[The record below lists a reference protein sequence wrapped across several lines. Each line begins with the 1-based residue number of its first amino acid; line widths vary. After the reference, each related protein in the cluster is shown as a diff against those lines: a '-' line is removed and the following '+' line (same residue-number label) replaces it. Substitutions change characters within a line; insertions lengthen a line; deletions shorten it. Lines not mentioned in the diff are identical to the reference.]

1 LGLAVGMTLFKF
13 TTIRQKEHFKWVN
26 ECYNL
31 AVAQFEETRYKAL
44 SAKHEQELM
53 LTIEPINLQDKRQVR
68 RFVDLPGLLYQNHPQ
83 WVPPLR
89 LDVELMLN
97 KQKHPFYEHSD
108 ADFFIAARDGH
119 AVGRI
124 AALVNR
130 RFNDYHRTRQAQ
142 FYLFEC
148 EEDQEAAGALFEQ
161 VFAWARARGLNKV
174 IGPKGFGALDGYG
187 LLVEGFEHRQMMTML
202 NYNYP
207 YYPRLVENLGF
218 RKEVDFI
225 SCYLGAAAFNLPER
239 IHSIAERVQ
248 KRGTLQVKRFKDKA
262 ELKAWA
268 DRIGRAYNA
277 AFVNN
282 WEYYPLTEREI
293 KFILDNILVIA
304 SPKLIKVILHDDQV
318 VGFLFGFHDVSAG
331 LQRARGQLFPFG
343 LLHILWELRR
353 TKWVALNGAGIL
365 PEYQGRGGNAL
376 LYTEMEKTIKDF
388 GFEHADLTQVADTA
402 VQMRSDLVNLGG
414 KLYKT
419 HRVYAR
425 DL

>member
-1 LGLAVGMTLFKF
+1 MV
-13 TTIRQKEHFKWVN
+13 
-26 ECYNL
+26 
-31 AVAQFEETRYKAL
+31 
-44 SAKHEQELM
+44 
-53 LTIEPINLQDKRQVR
+53 TIEQVNLQDKQHIR
-68 RFVDLPGLLYQNHPQ
+68 RFVDIPYRLYKNHPQ

-89 LDVELMLN
+89 MDVELMLN

-108 ADFFIAARDGH
+108 ADFFTALRDGRT
-119 AVGRI
+119 VGRV

-130 RFNDYHRTRQAQ
+130 PFNQYHQTAQAQ

-148 EEDQEAAGALFEQ
+148 EDDQEAAAALFDRVYE
-161 VFAWARARGLNKV
+161 WARARGLTRAV
-174 IGPKGFGALDGYG
+174 GPKGFGALDGYG

-207 YYPRLVENLGF
+207 YYPCLMENLGF
-218 RKEVDFI
+218 HKEVDFI
-225 SCYLGAAAFNLPER
+225 SCYLSAEAFNLPDR
-239 IHSIAERVQ
+239 IHSISDRVQ
-248 KRGTLQVKRFKDKA
+248 KRGTLQVKHFKDKQ

-304 SPKLIKVILHDDQV
+304 DPKLIKIIIHEGQV
-318 VGFLFGFHDVSAG
+318 VGFLFGFQDVSEG
-331 LQRARGQLFPFG
+331 LQRAGGHLFPFG
-343 LLHILWELRR
+343 LLHILWAIRR

-365 PEYQGRGGNAL
+365 PEFQGRGGNAL
-376 LYTEMEKTIKDF
+376 LYAEMERTVKDF
-388 GFEHADLTQVADTA
+388 GFQHADLTQVADTA
-402 VQMRSDLVNLGG
+402 VQMRSDLVSLGG

>member
-1 LGLAVGMTLFKF
+1 MV
-13 TTIRQKEHFKWVN
+13 
-26 ECYNL
+26 
-31 AVAQFEETRYKAL
+31 
-44 SAKHEQELM
+44 
-53 LTIEPINLQDKRQVR
+53 TIEQVNLQDKHHIR
-68 RFVDLPGLLYQNHPQ
+68 RFVDIPYRLYKDHLQ

-89 LDVELMLN
+89 MDVELMLN

-108 ADFFIAARDGH
+108 ADFFIALRDGRT
-119 AVGRI
+119 VGRV
-124 AALVNR
+124 AALVNHP
-130 RFNDYHRTRQAQ
+130 FNQYHQTAQAQ

-148 EEDQEAAGALFEQ
+148 EDDQEAAAALFDRVYE
-161 VFAWARARGLNKV
+161 WARARGLTRV
-174 IGPKGFGALDGYG
+174 VGPKGFGALDGYG

-207 YYPRLVENLGF
+207 YYPCLMENLGF

-225 SCYLGAAAFNLPER
+225 SFYLSAEAFNLPDR
-239 IHSIAERVQ
+239 IHSISDRVQ
-248 KRGTLQVKRFKDKA
+248 KRGTLQVKHFKDKQ

-268 DRIGRAYNA
+268 DRIGQAYNA

-304 SPKLIKVILHDDQV
+304 DPKLIKIILHDDQV

-331 LQRARGQLFPFG
+331 LQRAKGHLFPFG
-343 LLHILWELRR
+343 LLHILLELRR

-365 PEYQGRGGNAL
+365 AEFQGRGGNAL
-376 LYTEMEKTIKDF
+376 LYAEMEKTVKDF
-388 GFEHADLTQVADTA
+388 GFQNADLTQVADTA
-402 VQMRSDLVNLGG
+402 VQMRNDLVNLGG
-414 KLYKT
+414 KLYKA